1 MSATSF
7 NADHGSVKS
16 NSPGQSHIVSQ
27 HRATPHPQQ
36 QTGPGRSHQIL
47 RYLNGTCSESGRPV
61 TETLQ
66 DPSHVP
72 GARCRINLDNPMYN
86 ALSHDKKSA
95 PPQKSLLAEI
105 GAQFLNYH
113 QGSVRPANLDL
124 VDAAS
129 TSS

>member
-1 MSATSF
+1 MSTTSVK
-7 NADHGSVKS
+7 ADHGSIESKT
-16 NSPGQSHIVSQ
+16 NGPGQSHMVSRQ
-27 HRATPHPQQ
+27 YAHTEASHPQQ
-36 QTGPGRSHQIL
+36 TGRSHQML
-47 RYLNGTCSESGRPV
+47 RYLNDTSGRPV

-72 GARCRINLDNPMYN
+72 GARDLINLDNPLYS

-95 PPQKSLLAEI
+95 PPHKSLLAAI
-105 GAQFLNYH
+105 GAQFSNYH

>member
-7 NADHGSVKS
+7 NADHGSVES

-27 HRATPHPQQ
+27 QRAT
-36 QTGPGRSHQIL
+36 TGPGKSHQIL
-47 RYLNGTCSESGRPV
+47 RYLNDTCSESGRPV

-105 GAQFLNYH
+105 GAQFSNYH
-113 QGSVRPANLDL
+113 QGSVRPANSDL
-124 VDAAS
+124 VDATF
-129 TSS
+129 TSSS